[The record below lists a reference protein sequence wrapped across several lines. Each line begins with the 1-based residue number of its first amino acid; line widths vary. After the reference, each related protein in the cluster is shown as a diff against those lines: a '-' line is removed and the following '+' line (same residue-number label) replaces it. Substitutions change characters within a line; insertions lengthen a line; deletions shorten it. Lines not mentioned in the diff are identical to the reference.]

1 MRDHITGS
9 LIIRVGR
16 VHLGVCL
23 VFPPDTDPYFGLF
36 HLLMEDLNQPPI
48 RQGRQLRLNQLPKI
62 GEWTRIVLSHEEE
75 GGKYYLSFGVGG
87 TQMARKEVTD
97 PELRNMTDVKICAG
111 DNGDRPQ
118 PGFIKGLVVLQK

>member
-1 MRDHITGS
+1 
-9 LIIRVGR
+9 
-16 VHLGVCL
+16 
-23 VFPPDTDPYFGLF
+23 
-36 HLLMEDLNQPPI
+36 MEDLNQPPI

-97 PELRNMTDVKICAG
+97 PELRNMTDVKIYTG
-111 DNGDRPQ
+111 NGDRPQ
-118 PGFIKGLVVLQK
+118 FGVIKGLVVLQK